1 MYARFKDNI
10 WAADLAEMRYLSSKN
25 RTVKYSLR
33 VTNVLTKYAQVK
45 PLRDKKGETITKGF
59 LKIINRSNRK
69 PNKFWVDQRRQFH
82 KKVMQKQLDV
92 NYTFIYLTNNEGNPG
107 AAKTYKKDS

>member
-25 RTVKYSLR
+25 CTVKYSLR

-45 PLRDKKGETITKGF
+45 PLRDKKDETITKGF